1 MSLDRGFVSV
11 GAIMSGALAEAL
23 GPQFG
28 LLIIALICI
37 VFTVQ
42 LFFLIPTLRGIN

>member
-1 MSLDRGFVSV
+1 MSLDRGVVSV
-11 GAIMSGALAEAL
+11 GAIMSGGFAEAL
-23 GPQFG
+23 GPQFR

-37 VFTVQ
+37 VITVL